1 LSEGFSGKLA
11 NSEVQFMVLDGV
23 MVILASTALTVIHPG
38 FGFGNQWAVGKFK
51 FRKQKT
57 VVEGDSAVT
66 EEKTGPSVTE
76 APVTEIRW

>member
-1 LSEGFSGKLA
+1 
-11 NSEVQFMVLDGV
+11 MVLDGV